1 MPYAAPSTASEHT
14 LRCHLM
20 IMSMIGRCALLATMT
35 MWSLP
40 SVLSAFGALAPWSP
54 ERAPLPGALVIFI
67 LTEGSRWMYET
78 HRRHRPTHP
87 DGPSRRPTSEEDACL
102 ALPVSARE
110 WRLHRFYDRTQTV
123 AKLGVMVGLAEAGV
137 RTLLGPPPQ
146 DLASVFATPLVLL
159 SLLALGIAACADVFL
174 LGAAAR
180 RGPPT
185 PPSLTHRID
194 LARWSRC
201 PPPRA
206 GYAPP
211 IPSPEPTAPSSVS
224 PG

>member
-54 ERAPLPGALVIFI
+54 ESAPLLGTFVIFI

-87 DGPSRRPTSEEDACL
+87 DEPSQPPMSEEDASL
-102 ALPVSARE
+102 ALPVSTRE
-110 WRLHRFYDRTQTV
+110 WRLHRFYDRAQTV
-123 AKLGVMVGLAEAGV
+123 AKLGVMVGLAEARV
-137 RTLLGPPPQ
+137 RTLPGPPPH
-146 DLASVFATPLVLL
+146 DLASAFATPWVLI

-174 LGAAAR
+174 LEAAAR

-211 IPSPEPTAPSSVS
+211 IPSPEPTAPLSVS